1 MAKAK
6 TKWKKVIVAGPLVI
20 ETIYPAVP
28 SRGSDKARAAKR
40 KLSSAAQQR
49 MNMIYSFQK
58 LELEL
63 AANFVK
69 GDLVCTLTYDD
80 LHLPANRKAA
90 DAKLKYFRAKL
101 SAERKKNGQELV
113 MVWNTEHKHGEGRY
127 HHHVVIN
134 STGDDYELIL
144 KLWGQGEVEIK
155 PLRVDSEKNY
165 GSLAAYMCK
174 ERPEKVG
181 QRCWSYTRNAKKPE
195 METFRVDDDTQLQ
208 PPKGSVVI
216 KEASE
221 KTMYGSYKWL
231 KYLVPQ
237 SYKRRS
243 RRRRKRK

>member
-1 MAKAK
+1 
-6 TKWKKVIVAGPLVI
+6 
-20 ETIYPAVP
+20 
-28 SRGSDKARAAKR
+28 
-40 KLSSAAQQR
+40 
-49 MNMIYSFQK
+49 
-58 LELEL
+58 
-63 AANFVK
+63 
-69 GDLVCTLTYDD
+69 
-80 LHLPANRKAA
+80 
-90 DAKLKYFRAKL
+90 
-101 SAERKKNGQELV
+101 

-134 STGDDYELIL
+134 STGDDYDIIL
-144 KLWGQGEVEIK
+144 KLWGQGEIDIK

-174 ERPEKVG
+174 ERPEKAG

>member
-6 TKWKKVIVAGPLVI
+6 TKWKKIIVAGPLVI

-28 SRGSDKARAAKR
+28 SRGSDNARAAKR
-40 KLSSAAQQR
+40 KLSTAAQQR

-58 LELEL
+58 LELVL

-101 SAERKKNGQELV
+101 AAERRKNGQELV

-134 STGDDYELIL
+134 STGDDYDIIL
-144 KLWGQGEVEIK
+144 KLWGQGEIDIK

>member
-6 TKWKKVIVAGPLVI
+6 TKWKKIIVAGPLVI

-58 LELEL
+58 LELVL

-101 SAERKKNGQELV
+101 AAERRKNGHELV

-127 HHHVVIN
+127 HHHVIIN
-134 STGDDYELIL
+134 STGNDYELIL

-155 PLRVDSEKNY
+155 PLRVDAEKNY

-231 KYLVPQ
+231 KYIVPQ
-237 SYKRRS
+237 PYKHRAK
-243 RRRRKRK
+243 RRRKRK